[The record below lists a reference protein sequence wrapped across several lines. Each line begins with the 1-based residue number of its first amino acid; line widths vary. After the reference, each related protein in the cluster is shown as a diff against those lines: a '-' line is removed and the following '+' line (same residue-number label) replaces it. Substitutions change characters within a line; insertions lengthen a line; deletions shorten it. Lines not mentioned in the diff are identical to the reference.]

1 MNPRLTALLALLPLS
16 GAQALTIVLDYSHDI
31 STDNFFG
38 TNATAKAALE
48 QARNDLQ
55 TAITTTLA
63 AVGSDTAQGTNGGTT
78 ATYDFNLSYTN
89 PSTGVGETIA
99 ISTLGADQM
108 TIFVGVRELT
118 GATLGQGG
126 PGSTGLSIGGS
137 GFPAEWPGAVTA
149 ANAAASAQ
157 RMRGGPLMG
166 TLSGSVD
173 LGGSPGLVDVDFSPS
188 TGNLWF
194 DVDTDNN
201 GLTDSAAQLD
211 AAWHFDWNAPVAPGK
226 SDFYTVALHEL
237 LHALGVGTAQ
247 SWDNLISGSDW
258 LGAEAIALQGSG
270 SGLVTTGHIASGI
283 NSPRLS
289 DGLMQETVMSPTLTV
304 GTRKTLT
311 QLDLAILRDIGWQ
324 TVPEPGVGLLSLLS
338 AGLLLR
344 RRRG

>member
-1 MNPRLTALLALLPLS
+1 MKFHLTALLTLLPLS
-16 GAQALTIVLDYSHDI
+16 GAQALTLVLDYSHDI
-31 STDNFFG
+31 ATDNFFG

-55 TAITTTLA
+55 NAITTTLA
-63 AVGSDTAQGTNGGTT
+63 AVTSDTVQGTNGSTT
-78 ATYDFNLSYTN
+78 ATYDFSLSYTN
-89 PSTGVGETIA
+89 PSTGTSQTIA
-99 ISTLGADQM
+99 FSTLGADQV
-108 TIFVGVRELT
+108 TIFVGVQELM

-126 PGSTGLSIGGS
+126 PGSTGLNIGGS
-137 GFPAEWPGAVTA
+137 GFPAEWAGAVTA
-149 ANAAASAQ
+149 ANAAGTAQ

-173 LGGSPGLVDVDFSPS
+173 LGGQAGIVDVDFSPS
-188 TGNLWF
+188 AGNLWF

-201 GLTDSAAQLD
+201 GTTDSAAQLD
-211 AAWHFDWNAPVAPGK
+211 AAWHFDWNTPVAPGK
-226 SDFYTVALHEL
+226 SDFYTVALHEI

-247 SWDNLISGSDW
+247 SWDNLISGSNW

-270 SGLVTTGHIASGI
+270 TGLVTSGHIASGI

-289 DGLMQETVMSPTLTV
+289 DGVMQETVMSPTLTV

-311 QLDLAILRDIGWQ
+311 QLDLAFLRDIGWQ
-324 TVPEPGVGLLSLLS
+324 TIPEPGTGLLALLS

-344 RRRG
+344 RRRA